1 MLRKIL
7 AIPGGLLAGGIG
19 IFLMQT
25 LGHQLYPL
33 PKNMDP
39 NNMEAMKDYVATAP
53 FMALFFVILSYALG
67 ALISGFVST
76 KIAGNSKKIFAIVCG
91 IIFLLQS
98 IYMMYALPTPI
109 WFWILGI
116 MVWLLVL
123 VGWKLALPKN

>member
-67 ALISGFVST
+67 ALLSGFVST
-76 KIAGNSKKIFAIVCG
+76 KIAGNSKKVFAIVCG